1 MARPLTPA
9 HPLTLILTITVTVT
23 LTVTLPQRCIER
35 GVGFHHA
42 GLAEEEKKVVE
53 HAVAIGAIRALCCT
67 SSLAEGVNMPI
78 RRVIIRDAFL
88 GVQTNPIE
96 PIRYRQMAGRAG
108 RHGLEKLG
116 ESFLLVD
123 DARSCERMRAVMT
136 AEVPQLVPS
145 LTALSKPWPWPWPWP

>member
-1 MARPLTPA
+1 MQAGQVPA
-9 HPLTLILTITVTVT
+9 GALSKPILDNLVKRGTIDAS
-23 LTVTLPQRCIER
+23 R
-35 GVGFHHA
+35 
-42 GLAEEEKKVVE
+42 VVE
-53 HAVAIGAIRALCCT
+53 LDLSAPIPNYPIVMQGN
-67 SSLAEGVNMPI
+67 LAPELK
-78 RRVIIRDAFL
+78 RRIRDAFL